1 MASVCTCGRR
11 RGWGH
16 RPHRPRRIPLEPDHL
31 PCLGWEQTPRR
42 WLQEALL
49 TLAEVGEDVVRPEL
63 GGSRTRLG
71 VAVAEAAAAARWVVG
86 LQVKCTRA
94 TPEVEAGHG
103 VGVGASELA
112 RLRATQLD

>member
-1 MASVCTCGRR
+1 MCAPAEDAGAGAPSA
-11 RGWGH
+11 
-16 RPHRPRRIPLEPDHL
+16 PPRRIPLEPDHL

-71 VAVAEAAAAARWVVG
+71 VAIAEAAAAARWVVG